1 MASSSECSTD
11 FEGPGSAVS
20 GSTTCSA
27 ASEEQEYDEDDFD
40 NYSDSF
46 ELDNEDTEPEVSAAV
61 AVVRSTGHDQLQIG
75 IRVQVFW
82 RDENQWFA
90 GVIRSVEEGNEPCYN
105 VHYDDGEQQWE
116 CLSCIRPF
124 PVSIAGTAECTQ
136 LQQMLPLNAHDARAM
151 IGKRAVVYWS
161 DEGEWYNGIISA
173 AQASPA
179 AVKIDYDDGD
189 CRWEQKHSKRL
200 YLHLLILQLHHLRL
214 GECCLLARTSKL
226 LATTSSQY
234 ALLDRIAL
242 LLGTAE
248 L

>member
-116 CLSCIRPF
+116 LQCLSCIRPF

-179 AVKIDYDDGD
+179 AVKIDYDDGA
-189 CRWEQKHSKRL
+189 HVPFNSP
-200 YLHLLILQLHHLRL
+200 
-214 GECCLLARTSKL
+214 
-226 LATTSSQY
+226 ATPD
-234 ALLDRIAL
+234 DRN
-242 LLGTAE
+242 TANASTFTF
-248 L
+248 